1 MQFTSESVE
10 ALVEQFTKLP
20 TIGRKTA
27 QRLVN
32 FVLKMPR
39 EEVEEIAQALLAV
52 KDQVQRCTTCYVV
65 ADRDPC
71 PICASSKRDRSTI
84 CVVEESS
91 DLLAIERTGEYRGLY
106 HVLGGVISPLDG
118 VGPDDLRI
126 RELARRVDPSFSQTE
141 AASTGAPST
150 GAPSEGA
157 PSTNGH
163 VEPGEPDAEQES
175 VDAQE
180 PDATRTD
187 SPTTD
192 SPTTDSPTTDSP
204 TTDSPATDSPATGS
218 PATGSPAE
226 AEATGD
232 EPPVREVILAVNP
245 NVEGDTTAYYISQL
259 LEPMGV
265 PVTRIARGLPIG
277 GDLEYAD
284 EATLSRAMEGRG
296 SV

>member
-52 KDQVQRCTTCYVV
+52 KDRVQRCTTCYVV

-141 AASTGAPST
+141 AGSTGAPSE
-150 GAPSEGA
+150 GGPSEGGPSEGA

-163 VEPGEPDAEQES
+163 VELGEPDADQES
-175 VDAQE
+175 VGTQE
-180 PDATRTD
+180 PDAPR
-187 SPTTD
+187 
-192 SPTTDSPTTDSP
+192 
-204 TTDSPATDSPATGS
+204 TDSPATDSPA
-218 PATGSPAE
+218 E
-226 AEATGD
+226 AEATDD